1 MGILYSVGGYA
12 VGFASADP
20 CRKEAATL
28 ATVNPQAANGG
39 GAALTG
45 KIAEEDLK

>member
-1 MGILYSVGGYA
+1 LGILYSVGGYA

-28 ATVNPQAANGG
+28 ATVNPQAANG
-39 GAALTG
+39 ATG

>member
-1 MGILYSVGGYA
+1 LGILYSVGGYA

-20 CRKEAATL
+20 CKKENGTVTAA
-28 ATVNPQAANGG
+28 AVQMPNG
-39 GAALTG
+39 ATG